1 VCASTATPAPRSQWS
16 KASLSRDTGVIA
28 FSFQIEPHVV
38 LEVAPEASLQEIHDA
53 YRRQAKKFHP
63 DSGGT
68 DWAFRILA
76 QAYEVLSTARVERA
90 SRTGS
95 ESESPFAPPRPQP
108 SATETRRNGGAKGP
122 IDPKRR
128 VGVEKLWV
136 RYEAEPLWLRHD
148 LSPDDHSLSCSINF
162 KWPDPTSERVPVE
175 PAEVER
181 ILGQL
186 AGVFESMCVKTS
198 VVTSRIRVNENSFT
212 GWLSYSS
219 VERASAAYRLLHG
232 ILTGLEFGV
241 NQWNRDLLIPR
252 TWQ

>member
-1 VCASTATPAPRSQWS
+1 
-16 KASLSRDTGVIA
+16 VIA

-53 YRRQAKKFHP
+53 YRRQAKRFHP

-68 DWAFRILA
+68 DWAFRLLA
-76 QAYEVLSTARVERA
+76 QAYEVLSTARVEQA
-90 SRTGS
+90 SRTQS

-108 SATETRRNGGAKGP
+108 SATETRGNGGAKHP
-122 IDPKRR
+122 VDPNRR
-128 VGVEKLWV
+128 VGIEKLWV
-136 RYEAEPLWLRHD
+136 RYESEPLWLRND
-148 LSPDDHSLSCSINF
+148 FSPDDHSLSCSLNF
-162 KWPDPTSERVPVE
+162 KWPDPTLERVHVDP
-175 PAEVER
+175 PEVER

-186 AGVFESMCVKTS
+186 AGVFETMCVKTN
-198 VVTSRIRVNENSFT
+198 VDTSRIRINENSFT

-232 ILTGLEFGV
+232 LLVGLEFGV

-252 TWQ
+252 SWQ